1 MSHTVVT
8 AAGGAAVS
16 AGACVS
22 HGRYT
27 VDASKVPEHGGHLP
41 QSEIYQLG
49 VSMNDHAADVGGW
62 GGPRGALAGDGHAVA
77 VIAAAVV
84 RAARAAQGS
93 SREEIA
99 ARAGVGPGLLG
110 AVEDAALPVWD
121 LPYDQFAALAEAA
134 GAHDQEAGELFW
146 VAGSCDLLLTSVLNG
161 DRPVLCDAL
170 TDSGAFSQ
178 VRMVL
183 RWALHGTPPT
193 CGSLPVSGAHPLLSQ
208 GEQRLLRDRLR
219 ELATSGAADA
229 WVGTELLS
237 LAAS

>member
-1 MSHTVVT
+1 
-8 AAGGAAVS
+8 
-16 AGACVS
+16 
-22 HGRYT
+22 
-27 VDASKVPEHGGHLP
+27 
-41 QSEIYQLG
+41 
-49 VSMNDHAADVGGW
+49 MNDHAAGVGEW
-62 GGPRGALAGDGHAVA
+62 RAPGAAPAGEGHTVA

-84 RAARAAQGS
+84 RAARAAQGN
-93 SREEIA
+93 SREEFA

-121 LPYDQFAALAEAA
+121 LPYDQFAALAGSA
-134 GAHDQEAGELFW
+134 GAHDREAGELFW
-146 VAGSCDLLLTSVLNG
+146 AAGSCDLLLTSVLNG

-170 TDSGAFSQ
+170 TGGGTLSM
-178 VRMVL
+178 VRMIL

-208 GEQRLLRDRLR
+208 SEQRQLRDRLR
-219 ELATSGAADA
+219 ELAASGAADA